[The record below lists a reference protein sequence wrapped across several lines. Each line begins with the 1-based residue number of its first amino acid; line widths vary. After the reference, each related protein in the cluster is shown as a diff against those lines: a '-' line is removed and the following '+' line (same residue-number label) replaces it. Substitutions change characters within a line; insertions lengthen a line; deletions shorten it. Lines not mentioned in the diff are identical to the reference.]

1 MTSIARETVLDA
13 LRVVIDPDLHK
24 DIVTLGFVKDVAIEG
39 GRVGVTIE
47 LTTPA
52 CPVKDEL
59 KAQAERAIMGLAGV
73 AEVDVT
79 MTAQVAQSKAAGA
92 AQAGLPD
99 KRPIPGVK
107 NVIAVSSGKGGV
119 GKSTVTVN
127 LACALAQ
134 SGANVGVLDGDVY
147 GPNIPLMLGVSGR
160 PEGDATKIYPFV
172 AHGIQVMSMGLLVDE
187 DQPMI
192 WRGPMLNKAVQQFM
206 FQVDWRD
213 LDYLLVDMPPGT
225 GDVQLTLTQNTQ
237 ITGAVIVTTPQ
248 KVAVLDVKKA
258 IRMFEKVD
266 VPILGVVE
274 NMSYFT
280 PPGST
285 ERYEIFG
292 SGGGAEIE
300 REFKTPLLGQIPIG
314 LGVREGG
321 DSGKPITLAE
331 PDSDCAV
338 AFRAIAGATAAR
350 ISTLH
355 HAGATS

>member
-1 MTSIARETVLDA
+1 MSSITESAILDA
-13 LRVVIDPDLHK
+13 LRAVIDPDLGR
-24 DIVTLGFVKDVAIEG
+24 DIVSLDFVKRVDIAG
-39 GRVGVTIE
+39 GRVHATIE

-59 KAQAERAIMGLAGV
+59 KAEAERAIMAIEGV
-73 AEVDVT
+73 GEVDVV
-79 MTAQVAQSKAAGA
+79 MTAKVAAAPNSM
-92 AQAGLPD
+92 PD
-99 KRPIPGVK
+99 KRPIPGVR
-107 NVIAVSSGKGGV
+107 NVVAVSSGKGGV

-134 SGANVGVLDGDVY
+134 SGARVGVLDGDVY

-160 PEGDATKIYPFV
+160 PEGTDSKIFPFV
-172 AHGIQVMSMGLLVDE
+172 AHGLQVMSMGLLVED

-213 LDYLLVDMPPGT
+213 LDYLLVDLPPGT

-237 ITGAVIVTTPQ
+237 LAGAVIVTTPQ
-248 KVAVLDVKKA
+248 KVSVLDVKKA
-258 IRMFEKVD
+258 VRMFEKVG
-266 VPILGVVE
+266 VPCLGVVE

-280 PPGST
+280 PPGSS

-300 REFKTPLLGQIPIG
+300 REFGIPLLGKVPIG
-314 LGVREGG
+314 IEVREGG
-321 DSGKPITLAE
+321 DTGKPITLTHPQSE
-331 PDSDCAV
+331 
-338 AFRAIAGATAAR
+338 IAGAFREIAGAMAAR
-350 ISTLH
+350 ISIVNLTPT
-355 HAGATS
+355 GAS